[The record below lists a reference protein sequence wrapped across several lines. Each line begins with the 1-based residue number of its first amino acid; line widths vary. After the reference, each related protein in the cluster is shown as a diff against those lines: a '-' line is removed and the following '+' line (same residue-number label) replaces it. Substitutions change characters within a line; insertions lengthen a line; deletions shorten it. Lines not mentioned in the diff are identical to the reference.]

1 MCVRLDEQDIHL
13 LARAGDTLLRDFLSW
28 VPLHLDTLW
37 FHFLCLL
44 SLARFYRYQQSG
56 GSADFGSYLEYFG
69 KTLIKSVANQDTE
82 AQRQRRSSGADQAA
96 ADKREQEKGEKQ
108 RQQVMKITG
117 LASSKIDEAKKWANS
132 DPNSLI
138 IPHHTVRIL
147 RPPSCLIL
155 LSSLSGTSGQSDL
168 SS

>member
-44 SLARFYRYQQSG
+44 SLARFYRYQQLG
-56 GSADFGSYLEYFG
+56 GSADFGTYLGYFG

-82 AQRQRRSSGADQAA
+82 AQRQRRSSGAAQAA
-96 ADKREQEKGEKQ
+96 QDKRDQEEREKN
-108 RQQVMKITG
+108 RQQAMKMTG
-117 LASSKIDEAKKWANS
+117 LASSLIDDAEKWANS
-132 DPNSLI
+132 DPTSKIL
-138 IPHHTVRIL
+138 PHSTVRIL
-147 RPPSCLIL
+147 
-155 LSSLSGTSGQSDL
+155 
-168 SS
+168 

>member
-1 MCVRLDEQDIHL
+1 M
-13 LARAGDTLLRDFLSW
+13 
-28 VPLHLDTLW
+28 
-37 FHFLCLL
+37 

-108 RQQVMKITG
+108 RQQVMKITS
-117 LASSKIDEAKKWANS
+117 LASSEIDEAEKWANS

-138 IPHHTVRIL
+138 IPHYTVRIL